1 MHLRRSPHRFA
12 KPTGFSL
19 VELMISIVV
28 GLVVVAGVI
37 SVFASA
43 VKSHTDNLR
52 MTRLN
57 QELRT
62 TMTLMT
68 RELRRAGFWG
78 GNKQHYAD
86 PPPSFDARGAMNTVG
101 VFAGEL
107 LPVAANPFRV
117 IAITGGNCITFSHD
131 DDNDGVLDV
140 DAVDPIE
147 SRGFQLDVVNRTVDS
162 GANAACGG
170 GGWTAITDP
179 DAVAITGLRF
189 TGTTQ
194 QLDID
199 GVRAGGGAVP
209 CRLTIPPECAPGDN
223 SITPNPQTVPVN
235 EIKITLTGQLA
246 GDASVTRTLQETV
259 RVYNGVGL

>member
-1 MHLRRSPHRFA
+1 MISRYCTLHFRVAPRDCR

-78 GNKQHYAD
+78 GTDLVGLYQRASS
-86 PPPSFDARGAMNTVG
+86 SFISKNQLAETAASPRM
-101 VFAGEL
+101 AGLEATTTGRPRPAL
-107 LPVAANPFRV
+107 ATLPVP
-117 IAITGGNCITFSHD
+117 
-131 DDNDGVLDV
+131 
-140 DAVDPIE
+140 
-147 SRGFQLDVVNRTVDS
+147 
-162 GANAACGG
+162 
-170 GGWTAITDP
+170 
-179 DAVAITGLRF
+179 
-189 TGTTQ
+189 
-194 QLDID
+194 
-199 GVRAGGGAVP
+199 
-209 CRLTIPPECAPGDN
+209 
-223 SITPNPQTVPVN
+223 
-235 EIKITLTGQLA
+235 
-246 GDASVTRTLQETV
+246 
-259 RVYNGVGL
+259 